1 MLLSRCQPAAAMLN
15 SARRTLLVAAATARA
30 LSTTTQADLAK
41 VFRRRVLY
49 EDNHVLAFDKPAGV
63 LSQGDRTGDPCVAD
77 YAKAF
82 LAEGRGTA
90 YANPAHRLDRPVSGC
105 MLVAASSK
113 AATRLTKSFADGRV
127 DKRYLAVVDGVPQ
140 STSAVLVDA
149 MRSPSGGAAKPT
161 ACRSLAVLDE
171 EPSEWNFEVPT
182 GWKLAA
188 TSYDVVAQA
197 GGRTLLEV
205 SLPHG
210 GRRHQ
215 IRAAL
220 SHAGTPICDD
230 VKYGSSKTTGVVPF
244 IGLHASTLECPHPIA
259 DKPPIAVAAPL
270 PEAWRDRYGG
280 AIAGAATAQ
289 IRMFDM
295 FKCDT

>member
-1 MLLSRCQPAAAMLN
+1 MLLSCGGMMQNA
-15 SARRTLLVAAATARA
+15 ARRTLLVAAATARA
-30 LSTTTQADLAK
+30 LSAQADLAK

-82 LAEGRGTA
+82 LAEGRGTQ

-113 AATRLTKSFADGRV
+113 AATRLTKAFADGRV
-127 DKRYLAVVDGVPQ
+127 EKRYLAVVDGVPECP
-140 STSAVLVDA
+140 SAVLVDA
-149 MRSPSGGAAKPT
+149 MRSPAGGAAKPT

-171 EPSEWNFEVPT
+171 EPPDWNFEVPT

-197 GGRTLLEV
+197 GGQTLLEV

-230 VKYGSSKTTGVVPF
+230 VKYGSSKTTTGVVPF
-244 IGLHASTLECPHPIA
+244 IGLHASTLECPHPVA

-280 AIAGAATAQ
+280 AIAGAASAQ
-289 IRMFDM
+289 IKMFGM
-295 FKCDT
+295 FRKL

>member
-1 MLLSRCQPAAAMLN
+1 MLLSCSLMMQNA
-15 SARRTLLVAAATARA
+15 ARRTLLVAAATARA
-30 LSTTTQADLAK
+30 LSAQADLAK

-113 AATRLTKSFADGRV
+113 AATRLTKAFADGRV
-127 DKRYLAVVDGVPQ
+127 EKRYLAVVDGVPERP
-140 STSAVLVDA
+140 SAVLVDA
-149 MRSPSGGAAKPT
+149 MRSPAGGAAKPT

-171 EPSEWNFEVPT
+171 EPSDWSGFEVPT
-182 GWKLAA
+182 GYKLAA

-220 SHAGTPICDD
+220 SNAGTPICDD
-230 VKYGSSKTTGVVPF
+230 VKYGSSKKATGVVPF
-244 IGLHASTLECPHPIA
+244 IGLHASTLECPHPVA
-259 DKPPIAVAAPL
+259 DRPPIVVAAPL

-280 AIAGAATAQ
+280 AIVGAATAQ
-289 IRMFDM
+289 IKMFEM
-295 FKCDT
+295 FRNNM

>member
-1 MLLSRCQPAAAMLN
+1 MLLSFSGTMLN

-113 AATRLTKSFADGRV
+113 AATRLTKAFADGRV

-140 STSAVLVDA
+140 RPSAVLVDA
-149 MRSPSGGAAKPT
+149 MRSPAGGAAKPT

-171 EPSEWNFEVPT
+171 EPPDWSFEVPT

-197 GGRTLLEV
+197 DGKTLLEV

-230 VKYGSSKTTGVVPF
+230 VKYGSSKTTTGVVPF
-244 IGLHASTLECPHPIA
+244 IGLHASTLECPHPVA

-289 IRMFDM
+289 IKMFEM

>member
-1 MLLSRCQPAAAMLN
+1 MLLSCSLMMQNA
-15 SARRTLLVAAATARA
+15 ARRTLLVAAATARA
-30 LSTTTQADLAK
+30 LSAQADLAK

-113 AATRLTKSFADGRV
+113 AATRLTKAFADGRV
-127 DKRYLAVVDGVPQ
+127 EKRYLAVVDGMPERP
-140 STSAVLVDA
+140 SAVLVDA
-149 MRSPSGGAAKPT
+149 MRSPAGGAAKPT

-171 EPSEWNFEVPT
+171 EPREWSAFEVPT
-182 GWKLAA
+182 GYKLAA

-230 VKYGSSKTTGVVPF
+230 VKYGSSKTTTGVVPF

-289 IRMFDM
+289 IKMFGM
-295 FKCDT
+295 FRKQL

>member
-1 MLLSRCQPAAAMLN
+1 MLN

-30 LSTTTQADLAK
+30 LSAQADLAK
-41 VFRRRVLY
+41 VFRRSVLY

-113 AATRLTKSFADGRV
+113 AATRLTKAFADGRV
-127 DKRYLAVVDGVPQ
+127 EKRYLAVVDGMPERP
-140 STSAVLVDA
+140 SAVLVDA
-149 MRSPSGGAAKPT
+149 MRSPAGGAAKPT

-171 EPSEWNFEVPT
+171 EPPDWNFEVPT

-230 VKYGSSKTTGVVPF
+230 VKYGSSKTTTGVVPF
-244 IGLHASTLECPHPIA
+244 IGLHASTLACPHPVA
-259 DKPPIAVAAPL
+259 DKPPIAVAAPV

-289 IRMFDM
+289 IRMFEM

>member
-1 MLLSRCQPAAAMLN
+1 M
-15 SARRTLLVAAATARA
+15 
-30 LSTTTQADLAK
+30 
-41 VFRRRVLY
+41 
-49 EDNHVLAFDKPAGV
+49 
-63 LSQGDRTGDPCVAD
+63 
-77 YAKAF
+77 
-82 LAEGRGTA
+82 
-90 YANPAHRLDRPVSGC
+90 
-105 MLVAASSK
+105 
-113 AATRLTKSFADGRV
+113 
-127 DKRYLAVVDGVPQ
+127 
-140 STSAVLVDA
+140 
-149 MRSPSGGAAKPT
+149 
-161 ACRSLAVLDE
+161 LDE
-171 EPSEWNFEVPT
+171 EPPDWNFEVPT
-182 GWKLAA
+182 GYKLAA

-220 SHAGTPICDD
+220 SNAGTPICDD

-244 IGLHASTLECPHPIA
+244 IGLHASTLECPHPVA

-280 AIAGAATAQ
+280 AIVGAATAQ
-289 IRMFDM
+289 IKMFEM

>member
-1 MLLSRCQPAAAMLN
+1 MLLSCSLMMQNA
-15 SARRTLLVAAATARA
+15 ARRTLLVAAATARA
-30 LSTTTQADLAK
+30 LSTTQADLAK

-113 AATRLTKSFADGRV
+113 AATRLTKAFADGRV
-127 DKRYLAVVDGVPQ
+127 EKRYLAVVDGVPERP
-140 STSAVLVDA
+140 SAVLVDA
-149 MRSPSGGAAKPT
+149 MRSPTGGAAKPT

-171 EPSEWNFEVPT
+171 EPSDWSGFEVPT
-182 GWKLAA
+182 GYKLAA

-230 VKYGSSKTTGVVPF
+230 VKYGSSKKATGVVPF

-259 DKPPIAVAAPL
+259 DRPPIAVAAPV
-270 PEAWRDRYGG
+270 PDAWRDRYGG
-280 AIAGAATAQ
+280 AIVGAATAQ
-289 IRMFDM
+289 IKMFEM
-295 FKCDT
+295 FK

>member
-1 MLLSRCQPAAAMLN
+1 MLLSCSGMMQNA
-15 SARRTLLVAAATARA
+15 ARRTLLVAAATARA
-30 LSTTTQADLAK
+30 LSAQADLAK

-113 AATRLTKSFADGRV
+113 AATRLTKAFADGRV
-127 DKRYLAVVDGVPQ
+127 EKRYLAVVDGVPERP
-140 STSAVLVDA
+140 SAVLVDA

-161 ACRSLAVLDE
+161 ACRSLAVLEE
-171 EPSEWNFEVPT
+171 EPSEWSGFEVPT
-182 GWKLAA
+182 GYKLAA

-220 SHAGTPICDD
+220 SNAGTPICDD
-230 VKYGSSKTTGVVPF
+230 VKYGSSKTTTGVVPF
-244 IGLHASTLECPHPIA
+244 IGLHASTLECPHPVA
-259 DKPPIAVAAPL
+259 DRPPIAIAAPV
-270 PEAWRDRYGG
+270 PDAWRDRYGG
-280 AIAGAATAQ
+280 AIVGAATAQ
-289 IRMFDM
+289 IKMFEM

>member
-1 MLLSRCQPAAAMLN
+1 MLLSCGGMMQN
-15 SARRTLLVAAATARA
+15 VARRTLLVAAATARA
-30 LSTTTQADLAK
+30 LSAQADLAK

-82 LAEGRGTA
+82 LAEGCGTA

-113 AATRLTKSFADGRV
+113 AATRLTKAFADGRV
-127 DKRYLAVVDGVPQ
+127 EKRYLAVVDGVPRRP
-140 STSAVLVDA
+140 SAVLVDA
-149 MRSPSGGAAKPT
+149 MRSPAGGAAKPT

-171 EPSEWNFEVPT
+171 EPRDWSAFEVPT
-182 GWKLAA
+182 GYKLAA

-197 GGRTLLEV
+197 GGKTLLEV

-230 VKYGSSKTTGVVPF
+230 VKYGSSKATTGVVPF
-244 IGLHASTLECPHPIA
+244 IGLHASTLECPHPVA
-259 DKPPIAVAAPL
+259 DRPPIAVAAPV
-270 PEAWRDRYGG
+270 PEIWKDRYGG
-280 AIAGAATAQ
+280 AIAGAAAAQ
-289 IRMFDM
+289 IRMFEM

>member
-1 MLLSRCQPAAAMLN
+1 MLQPAAAMLN

-30 LSTTTQADLAK
+30 LSAQADLAK

-113 AATRLTKSFADGRV
+113 AATRLTKAFAEGRV
-127 DKRYLAVVDGVPQ
+127 DKRYLAVVDGVPERA
-140 STSAVLVDA
+140 SAVLVDA

-171 EPSEWNFEVPT
+171 EPRDWSSFEVPT

-220 SHAGTPICDD
+220 SNAGTPICDD
-230 VKYGSSKTTGVVPF
+230 VKYGSSKATTGVVPF

-280 AIAGAATAQ
+280 AIAGAASAQ
-289 IRMFDM
+289 IKMFGM
-295 FKCDT
+295 FRKL

>member
-1 MLLSRCQPAAAMLN
+1 MLLSCSLMMQNA
-15 SARRTLLVAAATARA
+15 ARRTLLVAAATARA
-30 LSTTTQADLAK
+30 LSAQADLAK

-113 AATRLTKSFADGRV
+113 AATRLTKAFADGRV
-127 DKRYLAVVDGVPQ
+127 EKRYLAVVDGVPERP
-140 STSAVLVDA
+140 SAVLVDA

-161 ACRSLAVLDE
+161 ACRSLAVLEE
-171 EPSEWNFEVPT
+171 EPSDWSGFEVPT
-182 GWKLAA
+182 GYKLAA

-230 VKYGSSKTTGVVPF
+230 VKYGSSKTTTGVVPF
-244 IGLHASTLECPHPIA
+244 IGLHASTLECPHPVA
-259 DKPPIAVAAPL
+259 DRPPIAVAAPL

-289 IRMFDM
+289 IKMFEM

>member
-1 MLLSRCQPAAAMLN
+1 MLLSCSLMMQNA
-15 SARRTLLVAAATARA
+15 ARRTLLVAAATARA

-113 AATRLTKSFADGRV
+113 AATRLTKAFADGRV
-127 DKRYLAVVDGVPQ
+127 EKRYLAVVDGVPERP
-140 STSAVLVDA
+140 SAVLVDA

-171 EPSEWNFEVPT
+171 EPSDWSGFEVPT
-182 GWKLAA
+182 GYKLAA

-197 GGRTLLEV
+197 DGKTLLEV

-230 VKYGSSKTTGVVPF
+230 VKYGSSSKATTGVVPF

-259 DKPPIAVAAPL
+259 DKPPIAVAAPV
-270 PEAWRDRYGG
+270 PEIWKDRYGG

-289 IRMFDM
+289 IKMFEM

>member
-1 MLLSRCQPAAAMLN
+1 MLLSCSLMMQNA
-15 SARRTLLVAAATARA
+15 ARRTLLVAAATARA
-30 LSTTTQADLAK
+30 LSAQADLAK

-113 AATRLTKSFADGRV
+113 AATRLTKAFADGRV
-127 DKRYLAVVDGVPQ
+127 EKRYLAVVDGVPERP
-140 STSAVLVDA
+140 SAVLVDA
-149 MRSPSGGAAKPT
+149 MRSPAGGAAKPT

-171 EPSEWNFEVPT
+171 EPPDWNFEVPT
-182 GWKLAA
+182 GYKLAA

-220 SHAGTPICDD
+220 SNAGTPICDD
-230 VKYGSSKTTGVVPF
+230 VKYGSSKKATGVVPF
-244 IGLHASTLECPHPIA
+244 IGLHASTLECPHPVA
-259 DKPPIAVAAPL
+259 DKPPIAVAAPV
-270 PEAWRDRYGG
+270 PDAWRDRYGG
-280 AIAGAATAQ
+280 AIVGAATAQ
-289 IRMFDM
+289 IKMFEM
-295 FKCDT
+295 FKCDI

>member
-1 MLLSRCQPAAAMLN
+1 MLISCSLMMQNA
-15 SARRTLLVAAATARA
+15 ARRTLLVAAATARA

-113 AATRLTKSFADGRV
+113 AATRLTKAFADGRV
-127 DKRYLAVVDGVPQ
+127 EKRYLAVVDGVPERP
-140 STSAVLVDA
+140 SAVLVDA

-171 EPSEWNFEVPT
+171 EPSDWSGFEVPT
-182 GWKLAA
+182 GYKLAA

-197 GGRTLLEV
+197 GGQTLLEV

-244 IGLHASTLECPHPIA
+244 IGLHASTLECPHPVA
-259 DKPPIAVAAPL
+259 GKPPIAVAAPV
-270 PEAWRDRYGG
+270 PETWKERYGG
-280 AIAGAATAQ
+280 AIVGAATAQ
-289 IRMFDM
+289 IKMFEM
-295 FKCDT
+295 FKL

>member
-1 MLLSRCQPAAAMLN
+1 MLLSCSGMMQNA
-15 SARRTLLVAAATARA
+15 ARRTPLVAAATARA
-30 LSTTTQADLAK
+30 LSAQADLAK

-82 LAEGRGTA
+82 LAEGRGTQ

-113 AATRLTKSFADGRV
+113 AATRLTKSFAGGRV
-127 DKRYLAVVDGVPQ
+127 EKRYLAVVDGVPERP
-140 STSAVLVDA
+140 SAVLVDA

-171 EPSEWNFEVPT
+171 EPSDWSGFEVPT
-182 GWKLAA
+182 GYKLAA

-197 GGRTLLEV
+197 GGQTLLEV

-220 SHAGTPICDD
+220 SNAGTPICDD

-244 IGLHASTLECPHPIA
+244 IGLHASTLECPHPVA
-259 DKPPIAVAAPL
+259 DRPPIAVAAPV
-270 PEAWRDRYGG
+270 PDAWRDRYGG
-280 AIAGAATAQ
+280 AIVGAATAQ
-289 IRMFDM
+289 IKMFDM

>member
-1 MLLSRCQPAAAMLN
+1 MLLSCGGMMQNA
-15 SARRTLLVAAATARA
+15 ARRTLLVAAATARA

-41 VFRRRVLY
+41 VFRRRLLY

-113 AATRLTKSFADGRV
+113 AATRLTKAFADGRV
-127 DKRYLAVVDGVPQ
+127 EKRYLAVVDGVPQ

-149 MRSPSGGAAKPT
+149 MRSPAGGAAKPT

-171 EPSEWNFEVPT
+171 EPPDWNFEVPT
-182 GWKLAA
+182 GYKLAA
-188 TSYDVVAQA
+188 TCYDVVAQA

-220 SHAGTPICDD
+220 SNLGTPICDD

-280 AIAGAATAQ
+280 AIAGAASAQ
-289 IRMFDM
+289 IKMFGM
-295 FKCDT
+295 FRKL

>member
-1 MLLSRCQPAAAMLN
+1 MLLSCSGMMQNA
-15 SARRTLLVAAATARA
+15 ARRTLLVAAATARA
-30 LSTTTQADLAK
+30 LSAQADLAK

-113 AATRLTKSFADGRV
+113 AATRLTKAFADGRV
-127 DKRYLAVVDGVPQ
+127 EKRYLAVVDGVPERP
-140 STSAVLVDA
+140 SAVLVDA

-171 EPSEWNFEVPT
+171 EPRDWSSFEVPT

-197 GGRTLLEV
+197 GGQTLLEV

-230 VKYGSSKTTGVVPF
+230 VKYGSSKTATGVVPF
-244 IGLHASTLECPHPIA
+244 IGLHASTLECPHPVA
-259 DKPPIAVAAPL
+259 DRPPIAVAAPL

-280 AIAGAATAQ
+280 AIVGAATAQ
-289 IRMFDM
+289 IKMFKM

>member
-1 MLLSRCQPAAAMLN
+1 MINPI
-15 SARRTLLVAAATARA
+15 RRSLILAAATARA

-63 LSQGDRTGDPCVAD
+63 LSQGDRTGDACVAD

-105 MLVAASSK
+105 RLVAASSK

-127 DKRYLAVVDGVPQ
+127 EKRYLAVVDGVPRRP
-140 STSAVLVDA
+140 SAVLVDA
-149 MRSPSGGAAKPT
+149 MRSPAGGAAKPT

-171 EPSEWNFEVPT
+171 EPADWSALEVPT

-230 VKYGSSKTTGVVPF
+230 VKYGSSKATTGVVPF
-244 IGLHASTLECPHPIA
+244 IGLHASTPSARTL
-259 DKPPIAVAAPL
+259 
-270 PEAWRDRYGG
+270 
-280 AIAGAATAQ
+280 
-289 IRMFDM
+289 
-295 FKCDT
+295 

>member
-1 MLLSRCQPAAAMLN
+1 
-15 SARRTLLVAAATARA
+15 
-30 LSTTTQADLAK
+30 
-41 VFRRRVLY
+41 
-49 EDNHVLAFDKPAGV
+49 
-63 LSQGDRTGDPCVAD
+63 
-77 YAKAF
+77 
-82 LAEGRGTA
+82 
-90 YANPAHRLDRPVSGC
+90 
-105 MLVAASSK
+105 
-113 AATRLTKSFADGRV
+113 
-127 DKRYLAVVDGVPQ
+127 
-140 STSAVLVDA
+140 

-171 EPSEWNFEVPT
+171 EPPDWSFEVPT

-230 VKYGSSKTTGVVPF
+230 VKYGSSKTTTGVVPF
-244 IGLHASTLECPHPIA
+244 IGLHASTLECPHPVA
-259 DKPPIAVAAPL
+259 DKPPIAVAAPV
-270 PEAWRDRYGG
+270 PDAWRDRYGG
-280 AIAGAATAQ
+280 AIVGAATAQ
-289 IRMFDM
+289 IKMFEM
-295 FKCDT
+295 FKCDA

>member
-1 MLLSRCQPAAAMLN
+1 
-15 SARRTLLVAAATARA
+15 
-30 LSTTTQADLAK
+30 
-41 VFRRRVLY
+41 
-49 EDNHVLAFDKPAGV
+49 
-63 LSQGDRTGDPCVAD
+63 
-77 YAKAF
+77 
-82 LAEGRGTA
+82 
-90 YANPAHRLDRPVSGC
+90 

-113 AATRLTKSFADGRV
+113 AATRLTKAFADGRV
-127 DKRYLAVVDGVPQ
+127 EKRYLAVVDGVPPRP
-140 STSAVLVDA
+140 SAVLVDA
-149 MRSPSGGAAKPT
+149 MRSPAGGAAKPT

-171 EPSEWNFEVPT
+171 EPRDWSSFEVPT

-259 DKPPIAVAAPL
+259 DKPPIAVAAPV
-270 PEAWRDRYGG
+270 PEIWKDRYGG

-289 IRMFDM
+289 IKMFEM

>member
-1 MLLSRCQPAAAMLN
+1 MLLSCSLMMQNA
-15 SARRTLLVAAATARA
+15 ARRTLLVAAATARA
-30 LSTTTQADLAK
+30 LSAQADLAK

-113 AATRLTKSFADGRV
+113 AATRLTKAFADGRV
-127 DKRYLAVVDGVPQ
+127 EKRYLAVVDGVPPRP
-140 STSAVLVDA
+140 SAVLVDA
-149 MRSPSGGAAKPT
+149 MRSPAGGAAKPT

-171 EPSEWNFEVPT
+171 EPREWSAFEVPT
-182 GWKLAA
+182 GYKLAA

-197 GGRTLLEV
+197 GGQTLLEV

-230 VKYGSSKTTGVVPF
+230 VKYGSLKTTTGVVPF

-259 DKPPIAVAAPL
+259 DKPPIAVAAPV
-270 PEAWRDRYGG
+270 PEIWKDRYGG

-289 IRMFDM
+289 IKMFEM

>member
-1 MLLSRCQPAAAMLN
+1 MLLSCSGMMLN
-15 SARRTLLVAAATARA
+15 AARRTLLVAAATARA

-113 AATRLTKSFADGRV
+113 AATRLTKAFADGRV
-127 DKRYLAVVDGVPQ
+127 EKRYLAVVDGVPERP
-140 STSAVLVDA
+140 SAVLVDA
-149 MRSPSGGAAKPT
+149 MRSPAGGAAKPT

-171 EPSEWNFEVPT
+171 EPSDWSGFEVPT
-182 GWKLAA
+182 GYKLAA

-230 VKYGSSKTTGVVPF
+230 VKYGSSKTTG
-244 IGLHASTLECPHPIA
+244 
-259 DKPPIAVAAPL
+259 AVL
-270 PEAWRDRYGG
+270 IKVGSHR
-280 AIAGAATAQ
+280 
-289 IRMFDM
+289 
-295 FKCDT
+295 

>member
-1 MLLSRCQPAAAMLN
+1 MLLSCSLMMQNA
-15 SARRTLLVAAATARA
+15 ARRTLLVAAATARA
-30 LSTTTQADLAK
+30 LSAQADLAK

-113 AATRLTKSFADGRV
+113 AATRLTKAFADGRV
-127 DKRYLAVVDGVPQ
+127 EKRYLAVVDGVPERP
-140 STSAVLVDA
+140 SAVLVDA
-149 MRSPSGGAAKPT
+149 MRSPAGGAAKPT

-171 EPSEWNFEVPT
+171 EPPDWNFEVPT
-182 GWKLAA
+182 GYKLAA

-197 GGRTLLEV
+197 DGKTLLEV

-230 VKYGSSKTTGVVPF
+230 VKYGSSKTTTGVVPF

-259 DKPPIAVAAPL
+259 DRPPIAVAAPV
-270 PEAWRDRYGG
+270 PDAWRDRYGG
-280 AIAGAATAQ
+280 AIVGAATAQ
-289 IRMFDM
+289 IKMFEM

>member
-1 MLLSRCQPAAAMLN
+1 MLLSWGGMMQN
-15 SARRTLLVAAATARA
+15 VARRTLLVAAATARA

-127 DKRYLAVVDGVPQ
+127 EKRYLAVVDGVPQ
-140 STSAVLVDA
+140 RPSAVLVDA
-149 MRSPSGGAAKPT
+149 MRSPAGGAAKPT

-171 EPSEWNFEVPT
+171 EPRDWSSFAVPLCCADT
-182 GWKLAA
+182 RVP
-188 TSYDVVAQA
+188 VVAPA
-197 GGRTLLEV
+197 GHIICMV
-205 SLPHG
+205 S
-210 GRRHQ
+210 
-215 IRAAL
+215 
-220 SHAGTPICDD
+220 
-230 VKYGSSKTTGVVPF
+230 
-244 IGLHASTLECPHPIA
+244 
-259 DKPPIAVAAPL
+259 
-270 PEAWRDRYGG
+270 
-280 AIAGAATAQ
+280 
-289 IRMFDM
+289 
-295 FKCDT
+295 

>member
-1 MLLSRCQPAAAMLN
+1 MLLSCGGMMQNA
-15 SARRTLLVAAATARA
+15 ARRTLLVAAATARA

-105 MLVAASSK
+105 MLVAAPSK

-127 DKRYLAVVDGVPQ
+127 EKRYLAVVDGVPRRP
-140 STSAVLVDA
+140 SAVLVDA
-149 MRSPSGGAAKPT
+149 MRSPAGGAAKPT

-171 EPSEWNFEVPT
+171 EPSNWSDFEVPT

-220 SHAGTPICDD
+220 SNAGTPICDD
-230 VKYGSSKTTGVVPF
+230 VKYGSSKTTTGVVPF

-259 DKPPIAVAAPL
+259 DKAPIAVAAPV
-270 PEAWRDRYGG
+270 PETWKDRYGG
-280 AIAGAATAQ
+280 AIAGAAAAQ
-289 IRMFDM
+289 IKMFGM
-295 FKCDT
+295 FRKL

>member
-1 MLLSRCQPAAAMLN
+1 MLLSCSLMMQNA
-15 SARRTLLVAAATARA
+15 ARRTLLVAAATARA
-30 LSTTTQADLAK
+30 LSAQADLAK

-113 AATRLTKSFADGRV
+113 AATRLTKAFADGRV
-127 DKRYLAVVDGVPQ
+127 DKRYLAVVDGVPERP
-140 STSAVLVDA
+140 SAVLVDA

-171 EPSEWNFEVPT
+171 EPADWSAFEVPT
-182 GWKLAA
+182 GYKLAA

-230 VKYGSSKTTGVVPF
+230 VKYGSSKKATGVVPF
-244 IGLHASTLECPHPIA
+244 IGLHASTLECPHPVA
-259 DKPPIAVAAPL
+259 DKPPIAVAAPV
-270 PEAWRDRYGG
+270 PESWRDRYGG
-280 AIAGAATAQ
+280 AIVGAATAQ
-289 IRMFDM
+289 IKMFEM